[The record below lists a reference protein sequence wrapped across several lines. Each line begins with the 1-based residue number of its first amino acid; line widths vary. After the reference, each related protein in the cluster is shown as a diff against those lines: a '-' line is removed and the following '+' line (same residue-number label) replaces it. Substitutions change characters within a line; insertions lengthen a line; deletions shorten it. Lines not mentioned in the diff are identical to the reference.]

1 MPDYRE
7 MYFKMLRASE
17 EAIDILIAAQQE
29 AEEIYMPS
37 PEPELKVIEIAG
49 KGED

>member
-1 MPDYRE
+1 LPDYRE

-29 AEEIYMPS
+29 AEEIYMSS